1 FPAFYIGFIAVAI
14 VAAIALKNTAFYTSL
29 VLAAKLKR
37 RIAVR
42 LRDDLFRRLHSADL
56 DLFDRLPG
64 GELANVFLVETY
76 RTTVAVDAMLALIQ
90 RSSIAF
96 FYVGA
101 LFFLS
106 WALTVLVVLLAVF
119 LGSAL
124 SFVYGR
130 LKSAGVELTDLNHRM
145 AGTLGQS
152 FSGGALVR

>member
-14 VAAIALKNTAFYTSL
+14 VAAIALKNAAFYTSL
-29 VLAAKLKR
+29 VLAARLKR

-42 LRDDLFRRLHSADL
+42 LRDDLFRRLQGADL

-64 GELANVFLVETY
+64 GDLANVFLVESY

-90 RSSIAF
+90 RTSIAV
-96 FYVGA
+96 FYIGA

-106 WALTVLVVLLAVF
+106 FTLTMLVVALAVG
-119 LGSAL
+119 LGGTL

-130 LKSAGVELTDLNHRM
+130 LQTTGVELTDLNHR
-145 AGTLGQS
+145 
-152 FSGGALVR
+152 